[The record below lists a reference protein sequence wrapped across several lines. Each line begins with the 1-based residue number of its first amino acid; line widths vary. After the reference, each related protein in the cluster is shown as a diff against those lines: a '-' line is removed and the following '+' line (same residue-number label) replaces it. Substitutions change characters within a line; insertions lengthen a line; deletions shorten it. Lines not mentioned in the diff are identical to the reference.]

1 MLATKAKLEA
11 KQVPELGTRSSMPI
25 ASNPPNAAV
34 IEKGEE
40 EANLASTTEKPRASK
55 NDKVRDFYSNILNKK
70 AKKKEAEGGSGN

>member
-11 KQVPELGTRSSMPI
+11 KQVPELGTRSSMPVTI
-25 ASNPPNAAV
+25 TPPKAGV
-34 IEKGEE
+34 IEKSEE

-70 AKKKEAEGGSGN
+70 AKKKEAEGGTEK